1 MKFLLL
7 FAALFPIFSI
17 AQTSV
22 EPNFFDLI
30 SEKSMAF
37 IEKTDFEEFCS
48 PTLKL
53 INDYRKQ
60 NGLKPVV
67 LDPEMV
73 TFSQGYVVQLLENT
87 VFEHSDLNKGVYTL
101 ENLFQSMGFGG
112 FLSIDQEWCNA
123 LPELIFS
130 TLKKSKGYNANLLN
144 PDITKVGMSI
154 QIKTK
159 GRVGSYSYRLNAIFV
174 GL

>member
-1 MKFLLL
+1 MV
-7 FAALFPIFSI
+7 SI

-37 IEKTDFEEFCS
+37 IEKTDFESFCG
-48 PTLKL
+48 PTLKR

-67 LDPEMV
+67 LNPDMV
-73 TFSQGYVVQLLENT
+73 TFSQGYVAQLLENN
-87 VFEHSDLNKGVYTL
+87 VYEHSDLNKGVYTL
-101 ENLFQSMGFGG
+101 ENLYQSMGFGG
-112 FLSIDQEWCNA
+112 FLSIDQEWCNE

-130 TLKKSKGYNANLLN
+130 SWKKSKGHNANMLN
-144 PDITKVGMSI
+144 PGITQVGMSI

-159 GRVGSYSYRLNAIFV
+159 GKVGSYSYRLNAIFV